1 MILAAATLTAALSLE
16 IDLGALFKANRARAP
31 KVTCGIRT
39 VGYRFSGKPG
49 QMFRYAGDTYTIP
62 AEGWIELIADRRS
75 TTYRI
80 NNETLPL
87 EGFPLNQ
94 FSFGEVPLPES
105 QPTVA
110 EAVPEKETT
119 R

>member
-1 MILAAATLTAALSLE
+1 MIIAAATLTAALSLE
-16 IDLGALFKANRARAP
+16 IDLGSLFNAHRTREP

-49 QMFRYAGDTYTIP
+49 QQFRYAGDSYTIP
-62 AEGWIELIADRRS
+62 QEGWVELIADRGN

-80 NNETLPL
+80 ANQTLPL
-87 EGFPLNQ
+87 DGWPLNQ
-94 FSFGEVPLPES
+94 FGFGEVPLPS
-105 QPTVA
+105 PQTSIT
-110 EAVPEKETT
+110 EKETT

>member
-1 MILAAATLTAALSLE
+1 MLLAAATLTAAISLE
-16 IDLGALFKANRARAP
+16 IDLGALFKAQRSRGP

-49 QMFRYAGDTYTIP
+49 QSFRYAGDTYTIP
-62 AEGWIELIADRRS
+62 AEGWIELIADRRN

-87 EGFPLNQ
+87 EGYPLNQ
-94 FSFGEVPLPES
+94 FSFGEVPLPADAAREI
-105 QPTVA
+105 A
-110 EAVPEKETT
+110 